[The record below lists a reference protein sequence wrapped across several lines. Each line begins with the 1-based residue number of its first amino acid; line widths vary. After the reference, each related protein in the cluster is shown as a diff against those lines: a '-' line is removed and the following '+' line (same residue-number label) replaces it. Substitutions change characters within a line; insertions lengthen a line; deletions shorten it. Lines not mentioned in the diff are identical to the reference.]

1 MKIGIVGTGVMGKAF
16 ATHAAKAGFELVVS
30 NSRGA
35 ESLSE
40 FARSLGTNVKARNA
54 QQAAMSDVV
63 FLSIP
68 WARLSQAA
76 SLLPSWGERIV
87 IDCTNPILMPGFQ
100 IADLEGKTSSE
111 VVSDLM
117 PGAKVVKAF
126 NTLTPAMLAADP
138 NSGGGKRVVFFSG
151 NDTQAKKTVS
161 GIIEK
166 MGFAGVDLGD
176 LTTGGRMQDFPKGPL
191 NTLNLLRIG

>member
-1 MKIGIVGTGVMGKAF
+1 MKIGIVGTGVIGKAF
-16 ATHAAKAGFELVVS
+16 AGHAARAGFELVIS

-63 FLSIP
+63 FLSVP

-76 SLLPSWGERIV
+76 SLLPSWDERII
-87 IDCTNPILMPGFQ
+87 IDSTNPILMPGFQ

-111 VVSDLM
+111 VVSQLI
-117 PGAKVVKAF
+117 PGARVVKAF

-138 NSGGGKRVVFFSG
+138 RSGNARRVIFFSG
-151 NDTQAKKTVS
+151 NDAAAKKTVA
-161 GIIEK
+161 GVIEK

-176 LTTGGRMQDFPKGPL
+176 LATGGRMQDFPKGPL
-191 NTLNLLRIG
+191 TTLNLLKIG

>member
-1 MKIGIVGTGVMGKAF
+1 MKIGIVGTGVIGKAF
-16 ATHAAKAGFELVVS
+16 AAHAARAGFELVIS

-40 FARSLGTNVKARNA
+40 FARSLGTGVKARNA

-63 FLSIP
+63 FLAVP

-76 SLLPSWGERIV
+76 ALLPSWDDRIV
-87 IDCTNPILMPGFQ
+87 IDATNPILMPGFQ
-100 IADLEGKTSSE
+100 IAELNGKSSSE
-111 VVSDLM
+111 VVSQMM

-138 NSGGGKRVVFFSG
+138 KSGNAKRVVFLSG
-151 NDTQAKKTVS
+151 NDAAAKKTVS

-166 MGFAGVDLGD
+166 MGFAAVDLGD
-176 LTTGGRMQDFPKGPL
+176 MVMGGKMQDFPRGPL
-191 NTLNLLRIG
+191 NTLNLLKIG